1 MSGIPRS
8 AGIGLMVYGLGTFVA
23 FAASGSPGGDYE
35 TSLVPDYIAS
45 SHWVAAWALWYAGA
59 LCAVGLLYAGAGLR
73 RSGGLLGEV
82 LWGLAVAGTATSVVG
97 AFVSGGVDVAMAEGG
112 RSVQTGVPHPAVY
125 LVTEIGNLLAVC
137 SPALLVGVGAILLA
151 ARTPMPRWL
160 RWFTGF
166 AGVCG
171 VLAPFFFTLFVY
183 VLWTVVAGV
192 AVLVAAGRAEAR
204 TADVGYRIGAGT

>member
-1 MSGIPRS
+1 M
-8 AGIGLMVYGLGTFVA
+8 
-23 FAASGSPGGDYE
+23 
-35 TSLVPDYIAS
+35 
-45 SHWVAAWALWYAGA
+45 
-59 LCAVGLLYAGAGLR
+59 
-73 RSGGLLGEV
+73 GEV

-112 RSVQTGVPHPAVY
+112 RTVQTGVPHPAVY

-160 RWFTGF
+160 RAFTGV

-171 VLAPFFFTLFVY
+171 VLAPFFFTLFVF
-183 VLWTVVAGV
+183 VLWTVVAGSPSWWLLGV
-192 AVLVAAGRAEAR
+192 RRRGRPTPAR
-204 TADVGYRIGAGT
+204 GSGPGRRRRRRGAGGRPPRPAPRRRPPGRRRRR

>member
-1 MSGIPRS
+1 MSSIPRS
-8 AGIGLMVYGLGTFVA
+8 TGVGLMVYGLGTFVA
-23 FAASGSPGGDYE
+23 FAASGSPGGDYYP
-35 TSLVPDYIAS
+35 SLVPDYVAS

-59 LCAVGLLYAGAGLR
+59 LCAVGLLVAGAGLR

-112 RSVQTGVPHPAVY
+112 RTVQTGVPHPVTY
-125 LVTEIGNLLAVC
+125 TITEIGNLLAVC
-137 SPALLVGVGAILLA
+137 SPALLAGVGAILLA
-151 ARTPMPRWL
+151 ARAPMPRWL
-160 RWFTGF
+160 RWFTGL

-171 VLAPFFFTLFVY
+171 VLAPFFFTLFVF

-192 AVLVAAGRAEAR
+192 AVLVAAARAEGRAEPLPA
-204 TADVGYRIGAGT
+204 AVAAG